1 MEKGEFDDCILIFF
15 NLVESLDVGS
25 GNYVGEV
32 NFNGRPH
39 GYGDIKGVNL
49 LNPPEMRNIHITG
62 ISMNEKS
69 GLCKSL
75 FIPHHIAQQ
84 GTNMATMLKSGTSK
98 ICLRNVTKGPCMWGK
113 YFISS

>member
-75 FIPHHIAQQ
+75 FYTSPYCSARNEYGNHVEIRYFKDMSKKCDK
-84 GTNMATMLKSGTSK
+84 GTLYVG
-98 ICLRNVTKGPCMWGK
+98 
-113 YFISS
+113 